1 MVGERC
7 VTCRYRSSALQ
18 VMSVSYHGVLYP
30 VDMISEG
37 YGCCRHDIQP
47 LHMVTVMSVSYHGVL
62 YPVDMISEGYGCCR
76 HDIQPLHMVTP
87 VLVATGSTK
96 VTEEATRGK
105 LDGRAPTTRDR
116 GVTIGMALSGKVGYH
131 QGTDYYGTVA
141 TRTSSK
147 IRHGEHQITG
157 PGKTKIGHVKGH
169 LWPRLLGIVREKSRG
184 VHVLTVV
191 NVVARVN
198 VLSRVNV
205 VAVAI
210 VLPRVNVVA
219 VAIVLPR
226 VNVVA
231 VAITSMPDE
240 AGYRGFDSKH

>member
-1 MVGERC
+1 M
-7 VTCRYRSSALQ
+7 
-18 VMSVSYHGVLYP
+18 
-30 VDMISEG
+30 
-37 YGCCRHDIQP
+37 
-47 LHMVTVMSVSYHGVL
+47 
-62 YPVDMISEGYGCCR
+62 
-76 HDIQPLHMVTP
+76 
-87 VLVATGSTK
+87 
-96 VTEEATRGK
+96 EACAGGNRVYKGH
-105 LDGRAPTTRDR
+105 
-116 GVTIGMALSGKVGYH
+116 H

-226 VNVVA
+226 VDVLPR
-231 VAITSMPDE
+231 TSMPDE